1 MCAGCLP
8 VIEQHAGVVVTILI
22 RGVEIGEGRIV
33 GGRIRDI
40 ALGADELSSG
50 DLVAVDDGAVEGGHE
65 DDGLDA
71 GCRQR
76 VQDLEDVEDLGNVE
90 DNGGGQD
97 RQQVRHH
104 DAERGGVLL
113 AAWVAAVEDVRD
125 AVDLV
130 QHAEHPQHVGHHEHR
145 HQRYASVVSHLPPDL
160 GECKVGKLFL
170 FW

>member
-50 DLVAVDDGAVEGGHE
+50 NLVAVDDGAVEGGHE
-65 DDGLDA
+65 DDGLDV

-76 VQDLEDVEDLGNVE
+76 VHDLEDVEDLGNVE
-90 DNGGGQD
+90 DDEGVQP
-97 RQQVRHH
+97 RQ
-104 DAERGGVLL
+104 
-113 AAWVAAVEDVRD
+113 
-125 AVDLV
+125 
-130 QHAEHPQHVGHHEHR
+130 
-145 HQRYASVVSHLPPDL
+145 
-160 GECKVGKLFL
+160 
-170 FW
+170 